1 MADSKAD
8 RALRIAQHSLNRL
21 TRNEQ
26 EDLNKIVTAEV
37 QTAFKKGRYDTA
49 EVMETFGTTQPGYMT
64 NIVDSTL
71 DPRKYYGQ
79 GNIIEPD
86 IDDMHAPVDFSGP
99 DVEAPTSTGKID
111 RPRTFAAAYDEGR
124 SVLTIVFSTGKIY
137 NYYDVSRAEWNGF
150 HGSQSKWKYI
160 KDVLDPKPRGY
171 ASEANLSPELQA
183 FAARS
188 YRTQQIVKSMKR
200 RK

>member
-8 RALRIAQHSLNRL
+8 RTLRIAQHALNRL
-21 TRNEQ
+21 TRNE
-26 EDLNKIVTAEV
+26 EDDLNKIVTQEV
-37 QTAFKKGRYDTA
+37 QRAFRKGRNDTG
-49 EVMETFGTTQPGYMT
+49 EVLATFGTTEPGYTT
-64 NIVDSTL
+64 NIIDSTL
-71 DPRKYYGQ
+71 DPRKYYGT

-86 IDDMHAPVDFSGP
+86 LDDMHASVDFSGQ

-137 NYYDVSRAEWNGF
+137 NYYDVTRAEWNGF

-171 ASEANLSPELQA
+171 ASEANLSPQLQA
-183 FAARS
+183 FAAKA
-188 YRTQQIVKSMKR
+188 YRTHQIVRHTKR